1 LGKSKAGDLMTS
13 GQAARVLGVSAERV
27 RQLENAGQIEAM
39 RTASGLRLFSA
50 VAVEALRRRRQ
61 ESDDG
66 RFKPRPRRVR

>member
-1 LGKSKAGDLMTS
+1 MMTS
-13 GQAARVLGVSAERV
+13 GEAARVLGVSAERV

-61 ESDDG
+61 QCDDG
-66 RFKPRPRRVR
+66 RFKPRPRRV